1 MDQLRGEMV
10 IGRITTLYGHR
21 QTDIETDRHTDR
33 QADIQTNRQ
42 THLLE
47 VVQTDQLWG

>member
-33 QADIQTNRQ
+33 HTDK
-42 THLLE
+42 
-47 VVQTDQLWG
+47 QTDTSS